1 MIPHQEHNVNK
12 FVRIKTLLKRK
23 IYLDKYEYVWYNNKV
38 NNGMSPSGKAPD
50 FDSGTRR
57 FESGHP
63 SQKSP
68 RTKFGEIFT
77 FSLFT
82 LHFSLNS
89 SEENFGEV
97 ISNSE

>member
-1 MIPHQEHNVNK
+1 MTELNI
-12 FVRIKTLLKRK
+12 
-23 IYLDKYEYVWYNNKV
+23 
-38 NNGMSPSGKAPD
+38 GMSPSGKAPD

-77 FSLFT
+77 FSPFT
-82 LHFSLNS
+82 LLPPSAKSLQITQIYCILPLDM
-89 SEENFGEV
+89 V
-97 ISNSE
+97 